1 MTGRFKVGMSTPK
14 QIADG
19 MLKFFDSRKK
29 SSVEIFANST
39 ISGFMSIPEDLWML
53 SKDFLDSDHRWRN
66 ETDKIRLISL
76 IKKGVTSEEIRRLVN
91 VVIKRY
97 LSGLSEEQSREL
109 LIKIGGSQVG
119 SIAFKMAFV
128 NELISLFISRI
139 IPRFL
144 VSVGVTGVLSVG
156 ASVSR
161 SIYTSYEL
169 RNLNKEIYNQ
179 LRGVGDLDLL
189 YFLVEDNIKPFIMA
203 INYQQ
208 THGAIDKEIFN
219 HFLSGVDRVR

>member
-1 MTGRFKVGMSTPK
+1 MSTPK

-19 MLKFFDSRKK
+19 MLKIFDSGKK
-29 SSVEIFANST
+29 SSIEIFANST
-39 ISGFMSIPEDLWML
+39 IRGFMSIPEDLWML

-76 IKKGVTSEEIRRLVN
+76 IKKGVTSEEVRRLVN

-97 LSGLSEEQSREL
+97 LCGLSEEQSREL

-119 SIAFKMAFV
+119 GIAFKMAFV
-128 NELISLFISRI
+128 NELVSLFVSKI

-156 ASVSR
+156 ASISR

-179 LRGVGDLDLL
+179 MRGIGDLDLL
-189 YFLVEDNIKPFIMA
+189 YFLVEDNIKPFIIA

-208 THGAIDKEIFN
+208 AHGAIDKEIFN
-219 HFLSGVDRVR
+219 HFLSGVGRVK

>member
-1 MTGRFKVGMSTPK
+1 MSTPK

-19 MLKFFDSRKK
+19 MLKIFDSGKN
-29 SSVEIFANST
+29 SSIEIFANST

-76 IKKGVTSEEIRRLVN
+76 IKKGVTSEEVRRLVN

-97 LSGLSEEQSREL
+97 LCGLSEEQSREL
-109 LIKIGGSQVG
+109 LIKVGGSQVG
-119 SIAFKMAFV
+119 GIAFKMAFV
-128 NELISLFISRI
+128 NELVSLFISKI

-156 ASVSR
+156 
-161 SIYTSYEL
+161 
-169 RNLNKEIYNQ
+169 
-179 LRGVGDLDLL
+179 
-189 YFLVEDNIKPFIMA
+189 
-203 INYQQ
+203 
-208 THGAIDKEIFN
+208 
-219 HFLSGVDRVR
+219 

>member
-1 MTGRFKVGMSTPK
+1 
-14 QIADG
+14 
-19 MLKFFDSRKK
+19 
-29 SSVEIFANST
+29 
-39 ISGFMSIPEDLWML
+39 MSIPEDLWML

-76 IKKGVTSEEIRRLVN
+76 IKKGVTSEEVRRLVN

-97 LSGLSEEQSREL
+97 LCGLSEEQSREL
-109 LIKIGGSQVG
+109 LIKVGGSQVG
-119 SIAFKMAFV
+119 GIAFKMAFV
-128 NELISLFISRI
+128 NELVSLFISKI

-156 ASVSR
+156 ASISR

-179 LRGVGDLDLL
+179 LRGIGDLDLL
-189 YFLVEDNIKPFIMA
+189 YFLVEDNIKPFIIA

-208 THGAIDKEIFN
+208 AHGAIDK
-219 HFLSGVDRVR
+219 

>member
-1 MTGRFKVGMSTPK
+1 MSTPK

-19 MLKFFDSRKK
+19 MLKIFDSGKK

-76 IKKGVTSEEIRRLVN
+76 IKKGVTSEEVRRLVN

-97 LSGLSEEQSREL
+97 LCGLSEEQSREL

-119 SIAFKMAFV
+119 GIAFKMAFV
-128 NELISLFISRI
+128 NELVSLFVSKI

-156 ASVSR
+156 ASIFEVH
-161 SIYTSYEL
+161 
-169 RNLNKEIYNQ
+169 
-179 LRGVGDLDLL
+179 L
-189 YFLVEDNIKPFIMA
+189 YII
-203 INYQQ
+203 
-208 THGAIDKEIFN
+208 
-219 HFLSGVDRVR
+219 

>member
-1 MTGRFKVGMSTPK
+1 MSTPK

-19 MLKFFDSRKK
+19 MLKIFDSGKK
-29 SSVEIFANST
+29 SSIEIFANST

-76 IKKGVTSEEIRRLVN
+76 IKKGVTSEEVRRLVN

-97 LSGLSEEQSREL
+97 LCGLSEEQSREL
-109 LIKIGGSQVG
+109 LIKVGGSQVG
-119 SIAFKMAFV
+119 GIAFKMAFV
-128 NELISLFISRI
+128 NELVSLFISKI

-156 ASVSR
+156 ASISR
-161 SIYTSYEL
+161 SIYTSYKL

-179 LRGVGDLDLL
+179 LRGIGDLDLL
-189 YFLVEDNIKPFIMA
+189 YFLVEDNIKPFIIA

-208 THGAIDKEIFN
+208 AHGAIDKEIFN
-219 HFLSGVDRVR
+219 H

>member
-1 MTGRFKVGMSTPK
+1 MSTPK

-19 MLKFFDSRKK
+19 MLKIFDSGKK
-29 SSVEIFANST
+29 SSIEIFANST

-76 IKKGVTSEEIRRLVN
+76 IKKGVTSEEVRRLVN

-97 LSGLSEEQSREL
+97 LCGLSEEQSREL

-119 SIAFKMAFV
+119 GIAFKMAFV
-128 NELISLFISRI
+128 NELVSLFVSKI

-156 ASVSR
+156 ASIPR
-161 SIYTSYEL
+161 SFYPSSEL
-169 RNLNKEIYNQ
+169 RNLN
-179 LRGVGDLDLL
+179 
-189 YFLVEDNIKPFIMA
+189 
-203 INYQQ
+203 
-208 THGAIDKEIFN
+208 
-219 HFLSGVDRVR
+219 

>member
-1 MTGRFKVGMSTPK
+1 MGMSTPK

-19 MLKFFDSRKK
+19 MLKIFDSGKK
-29 SSVEIFANST
+29 SSIEIFANST

-76 IKKGVTSEEIRRLVN
+76 IKKGVTSEEVRRLVN

-97 LSGLSEEQSREL
+97 LCGLSEEQSREL
-109 LIKIGGSQVG
+109 LIKVGGSQVG
-119 SIAFKMAFV
+119 GIAFKMAFV
-128 NELISLFISRI
+128 NELVSLFISKI

-156 ASVSR
+156 ASISR
-161 SIYTSYEL
+161 
-169 RNLNKEIYNQ
+169 
-179 LRGVGDLDLL
+179 
-189 YFLVEDNIKPFIMA
+189 PFIHHMSYA
-203 INYQQ
+203 I
-208 THGAIDKEIFN
+208 
-219 HFLSGVDRVR
+219 